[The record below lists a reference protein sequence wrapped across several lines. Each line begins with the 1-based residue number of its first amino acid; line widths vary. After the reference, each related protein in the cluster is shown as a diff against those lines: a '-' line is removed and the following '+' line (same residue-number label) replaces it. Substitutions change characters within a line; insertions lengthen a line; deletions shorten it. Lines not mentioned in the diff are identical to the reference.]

1 MQGDLTANPASVV
14 SWTSTDGHIYSPTGT
29 TQDIDITF
37 NDGVTKNTCTIRVS
51 MTNIA
56 FTDEDWI
63 VSITEQADSDSAFTI
78 GTMDPAASGKPL
90 FATAEVEHTA
100 SGLTMDISG
109 LLSQVDVAGAG
120 K

>member
-14 SWTSTDGHIYSPTGT
+14 SWTSTEGHIYSPTGT

-51 MTNIA
+51 MTNIP

-63 VSITEQADSDSAFTI
+63 VSITEHADSDSAFTI
-78 GTMDPAASGKPL
+78 GTMDPAASGKPK
-90 FATAEVEHTA
+90 FATATVTHTA
-100 SGLTMDISG
+100 SGLTIDISG
-109 LLSQVDVAGAG
+109 LLSQVDLSGAG